1 MFEDKR
7 FNNDNLGK
15 NRFFIPEDN
24 TTGLNDGNDNLTFK
38 PQNNYVPE
46 PEPIKRK
53 EKKNVNYKKI
63 LVIFLVILVFILIG
77 GLIFGLTQS
86 FTSPYKVYKIALNEG
101 YNYASSYIKE
111 LESKQLNYDVSKDT
125 LLNSGSVKFGT
136 NLEELDFLN
145 DILLNYKINLDIKK
159 DELDASLDFKQN
171 NKKLIDF
178 EAYVRDQKL
187 VLTDSDIF
195 DKSIL
200 ISNVGKTDLSGLKKS
215 LDYND
220 ILNVIKCVKDYTL
233 NNLDKDKLSKEKDT
247 VTVNGEKIKVNS
259 SIYSLNQE
267 DVKEMYLGIID
278 TILNDS
284 NTLNSFANIMG
295 YTRKDMKSYLNQLKE
310 KDIETKDL
318 QVRIYTR
325 GLNNVLVGFGITYG
339 KQDVIN
345 YGVKDKISETN
356 VIFDGGKVNVI
367 SNDKISDVLIDTLD
381 ASLKLKVNDNGDTKD
396 VIFSG
401 SVGDG
406 EIQGSIKLVV
416 KMIGDKRKTVNLVVD
431 FDGDIE
437 GEEVKFNL
445 NVDNMTQVGD
455 KLNNVDILKATDVN
469 DLSEDELNLIQS
481 NLEKVVKDI
490 PFINY
495 FLTFKKDL
503 CNDFDLS
510 RDCECNEGICV
521 CKYLDQEGT
530 EQSITCEIG

>member
-7 FNNDNLGK
+7 FNNDDLGK

-24 TTGLNDGNDNLTFK
+24 ATGLNDGNDNLTFK
-38 PQNNYVPE
+38 PQNSYVPE

-86 FTSPYKVYKIALNEG
+86 FTSPYKIYKIALNEG
-101 YNYASSYIKE
+101 YNYANNYIKE
-111 LESKQLNYDVSKDT
+111 LESKQLNYDISKDT
-125 LLNSGSVKFGT
+125 LLNSGSIKFGT

-233 NNLDKDKLSKEKDT
+233 NNLDKDKLSKVKDT

-259 SIYSLNQE
+259 SIYSLNQN

-284 NTLNSFANIMG
+284 NALNSLANIMG

-310 KDIETKDL
+310 KEIETKDL
-318 QVRIYTR
+318 QVKIYTR
-325 GLNNVLVGFGITYG
+325 GLNNVLVGFGLTYG

-345 YGVKDKISETN
+345 YGVKDKTTETN
-356 VIFDGGKVNVI
+356 IIFDEGKVNII
-367 SNDKISDVLIDTLD
+367 SKDKISDVLIDTLD
-381 ASLKLKVNDNGDTKD
+381 ASLKLKINDNGDTKD
-396 VIFSG
+396 VIFDG
-401 SVGDG
+401 NIGDS

-416 KMIGDKRKTVNLVVD
+416 KMIGDKRKTVNLIVD
-431 FDGDIE
+431 FDGDLE

-445 NVDNMTQVGD
+445 NIDNMTQVGD

-510 RDCECNEGICV
+510 SDCECNEDICV
-521 CKYLDQEGT
+521 CKYLDQEGA